1 MHIHISFASDNNYAQ
16 HLGAAIASLFETNK
30 DVEQISVHILENNI
44 SSENLA
50 NLKRIGEAY
59 KREILFYNLSSTLDQ
74 IKTRFSIPPTISITS
89 YSRLFIADFL
99 DPLIDK
105 IIYADCDSIFTGSLR
120 ELWNTSFGS
129 YMIMGVLDHVST
141 HAKTRIG
148 LNESENY
155 INAGFLF
162 IDLKKWRGNKAEERM
177 ISFIKKHNGNV
188 FHHDQGIVNGCFSN
202 EIKVI
207 SPKYNVMSSFYN
219 FKNVSQILD
228 FYGVKKYYSHIE
240 IEEAK
245 RQPVFVHF
253 TPAFLKRPWVKGSKH
268 PLKNQ
273 YFKFLENTAWK
284 DAQPEP
290 DDRQM
295 KFKIVDAMFKILGP
309 VYFRKI
315 FK

>member
-16 HLGAAIASLFETNK
+16 HLGAAIASLFETNR

-74 IKTRFSIPPTISITS
+74 IKTRFSIPPTISITA
-89 YSRLFIADFL
+89 YSRLFIANFL
-99 DPLIDK
+99 DSTIDK
-105 IIYADCDSIFTGSLR
+105 IIYADCDSIFMGSLR
-120 ELWNTSFGS
+120 ELWSTSFES
-129 YMIMGVLDHVST
+129 YMIMGVLDHVSSA
-141 HAKTRIG
+141 AKIKIG
-148 LNESENY
+148 LDADDNY
-155 INAGFLF
+155 INSGFLF
-162 IDLKKWRGNKAEERM
+162 IDLQKWRGNKAEERM
-177 ISFIKKHNGNV
+177 ISFIKKNNGNV

>member
-1 MHIHISFASDNNYAQ
+1 MHIHISFASDNNYVQ
-16 HLGAAIASLFETNK
+16 HLGAAIASLFETNR

-44 SSENLA
+44 SSENLY
-50 NLKRIGEAY
+50 NLKTIGAAY
-59 KREILFYNLSSTLDQ
+59 KREILFYNLNSTLKQ
-74 IKTRFSIPPTISITS
+74 IQKRFGIPPTIAITA
-89 YSRLFIADFL
+89 YSRLFIADLL
-99 DPLIDK
+99 DPSIDK
-105 IIYADCDSIFTGSLR
+105 IIYADCDSIFAGSLR
-120 ELWNTSFGS
+120 ELWDTSFGS
-129 YMIMGVLDHVST
+129 CMIMGVLDHVSPN
-141 HAKTRIG
+141 AKTKIG
-148 LNESENY
+148 LKDSDNY
-155 INAGFLF
+155 INSGFLF
-162 IDLKKWRGNKAEERM
+162 INLQKWRGNKAEERM

-228 FYGVKKYYSHIE
+228 FYGVKKYYSHTE

-253 TPAFLKRPWVKGSKH
+253 TPAFLKRPWVRGSKH

-284 DAQPEP
+284 DAEPEP